1 MMEYCG
7 FRQEFRFVKGTML
20 EHIYIGN
27 VKIEKTA
34 ALAPMASVADRAY
47 RLMAKEY
54 DAAYVVGEMASCKG
68 LCYSDKKTAELLT
81 VTPSEQ
87 PMAIQ
92 LFGAE
97 PDFMAQAV
105 KIAEQYHP
113 DIIDINAGCPM
124 PKIVGGGAGS
134 ALMKTPQLFGELV
147 RAAVSAT
154 DIPVTVKIRKGWD
167 NSSINAV
174 EMAKIAEENG
184 AAAVA
189 VHGRTREQLYSG
201 KADWDII
208 RDVKQAVS
216 IPVIGNGDVSTPEQ
230 CEEMYRYTGCD
241 LVMIGRGSY
250 GRPWL
255 FGQIRDYFS
264 GEQVRPEPDFSE
276 KLEIMRRHIRLLI
289 EDKGE
294 STGMKEAR
302 RHASW
307 YLKGMSGAAR
317 FRNLCGTLCTFDD
330 LERLIEEIYRTQ
342 QGE

>member
-1 MMEYCG
+1 ME
-7 FRQEFRFVKGTML
+7 F
-20 EHIYIGN
+20 ISIGG

-54 DAAYVVGEMASCKG
+54 GAAYVVGEMASCKG
-68 LCYSDKKTAELLT
+68 LCYSDRKTAELLT
-81 VTPSEQ
+81 VTKSER
-87 PMAIQ
+87 PMAVQ

-97 PDFMAQAV
+97 PPFMASAV
-105 KIAEQYHP
+105 KIAEKYSP
-113 DIIDINAGCPM
+113 EIIDINAGCPM

-134 ALMKTPQLFGELV
+134 ALMKTPKLFGELV
-147 RAAVSAT
+147 RAAVEAT

-167 NSSINAV
+167 KDSINAV
-174 EMAKIAEENG
+174 EIAKIAEENG
-184 AAAVA
+184 AAAIA

-201 KADWDII
+201 TADWDII
-208 RDVKQAVS
+208 RAVKQAVS
-216 IPVIGNGDVSTPEQ
+216 IPVIGNGDVDSVEK

-255 FGQIRDYFS
+255 FGQIKDFYEGKS
-264 GEQVRPEPDFSE
+264 VRPEPTFEE
-276 KLEIMRRHIRLLI
+276 KLTIMRRHIGLLV

-294 STGMKEAR
+294 RVGMKEAR

-307 YLKGMSGAAR
+307 YLKGMQGAAR
-317 FRNLCGTLCTFDD
+317 FRNLCGTMNTLDD
-330 LERLIEEIYRTQ
+330 LERLIEQIRAEQENDR
-342 QGE
+342 